1 MTKFFRGGGCAVSSR
16 NSHRRDERRAQLT
29 GLLDASGTA
38 LRLAAPLVDLLVR
51 FSLAKVFF
59 APGMLPSSHLF
70 QFVQTGW
77 PTIIVQV
84 AGPVLLAA
92 GLWVRPVALLMLVL
106 TLLAQTSG
114 PLQDEHLFWAA
125 LFGWYVAQGAGPLSL
140 DHVLGKGLG
149 LSPLPLAGRAMA
161 AADWFDRWVGPL
173 YRLLVRLWLA
183 VALAGVA
190 LASGMLP
197 VTASA
202 MLPATASGMLP
213 RPWALFAAALLTLG
227 LGTPLVAA
235 GLLVAGTSMA
245 LAGTGHAMTVYAPL
259 LLALLGVSGAG
270 PYSLDF
276 LIAARMR
283 RPAPPADDA
292 SHIVIV
298 GAGFA
303 GMACAAGLRRERA
316 RVTLIDRHNYHLFQ
330 PLLYQVATAALSP
343 ADIAT
348 PVRSVFRD
356 YPRLRVLRGEV
367 SGVDVANRCITVD
380 GRRLSYDV
388 LVLATGASHG
398 YFGHEEWAATAPGLK
413 SVNDATNIRSRI
425 IGAFEQA
432 EATDDAVVRNSLL
445 TFLICGAGP
454 TGVELAGAIAELA
467 RHGMEK
473 EFRNF
478 DPASA
483 RILLVQN
490 GPRVLPQFAE
500 RISAFA
506 RASLEALGV
515 EVRVNSRVEAID
527 AEGVVVNGERIAA
540 ATVLWAAGVVASPA
554 AAWLGQT
561 PDSVGRIKVGP
572 DLSVPGLPNVFAIGD
587 TALALA
593 WDGQPAPGLAPAAKQ
608 AGAYVASVLRARLRG
623 GRPPPPFRYRHQ
635 GSLATIGRKSAVADF
650 GRVKLTGALAW
661 WLWGA
666 VHILFLAGRRNQFS
680 VILGWLWAY
689 FTFDVGV
696 RLITGDGPSRAGA
709 ALAGA
714 PPE

>member
-1 MTKFFRGGGCAVSSR
+1 
-16 NSHRRDERRAQLT
+16 
-29 GLLDASGTA
+29 
-38 LRLAAPLVDLLVR
+38 
-51 FSLAKVFF
+51 
-59 APGMLPSSHLF
+59 
-70 QFVQTGW
+70 
-77 PTIIVQV
+77 
-84 AGPVLLAA
+84 
-92 GLWVRPVALLMLVL
+92 
-106 TLLAQTSG
+106 
-114 PLQDEHLFWAA
+114 
-125 LFGWYVAQGAGPLSL
+125 
-140 DHVLGKGLG
+140 
-149 LSPLPLAGRAMA
+149 
-161 AADWFDRWVGPL
+161 
-173 YRLLVRLWLA
+173 
-183 VALAGVA
+183 
-190 LASGMLP
+190 
-197 VTASA
+197 
-202 MLPATASGMLP
+202 
-213 RPWALFAAALLTLG
+213 
-227 LGTPLVAA
+227 
-235 GLLVAGTSMA
+235 
-245 LAGTGHAMTVYAPL
+245 
-259 LLALLGVSGAG
+259 
-270 PYSLDF
+270 
-276 LIAARMR
+276 
-283 RPAPPADDA
+283 
-292 SHIVIV
+292 
-298 GAGFA
+298 
-303 GMACAAGLRRERA
+303 MACAAGLRRERA

-380 GRRLSYDV
+380 GRRLSYHV

-432 EATDDAVVRNSLL
+432 EATDDDVRNTLL

-500 RISAFA
+500 RMSAFA

-561 PDSVGRIKVGP
+561 PDRVGRIKVGP
-572 DLSVPGLPNVFAIGD
+572 GTYPCRVCPTCSRSATPRWRLPGMASPPRALLLRQSRRAPMSPRCCGHGCAAAGHRRRSAIA
-587 TALALA
+587 TR
-593 WDGQPAPGLAPAAKQ
+593 AA
-608 AGAYVASVLRARLRG
+608 
-623 GRPPPPFRYRHQ
+623 
-635 GSLATIGRKSAVADF
+635 
-650 GRVKLTGALAW
+650 
-661 WLWGA
+661 
-666 VHILFLAGRRNQFS
+666 
-680 VILGWLWAY
+680 
-689 FTFDVGV
+689 
-696 RLITGDGPSRAGA
+696 
-709 ALAGA
+709 
-714 PPE
+714 

>member
-84 AGPVLLAA
+84 GGPVLLAA

-190 LASGMLP
+190 LAPGMLP

-202 MLPATASGMLP
+202 MLPATASGMLL

-276 LIAARMR
+276 LIATRMR

-292 SHIVIV
+292 LISSRSEGSSQKGPTSILG
-298 GAGFA
+298 GAST
-303 GMACAAGLRRERA
+303 LHA
-316 RVTLIDRHNYHLFQ
+316 RVAGVRRIPVPCAYRE
-330 PLLYQVATAALSP
+330 VAALIFGSTIPGQEFDSATWVFCCQYSP
-343 ADIAT
+343 A
-348 PVRSVFRD
+348 P
-356 YPRLRVLRGEV
+356 
-367 SGVDVANRCITVD
+367 
-380 GRRLSYDV
+380 
-388 LVLATGASHG
+388 
-398 YFGHEEWAATAPGLK
+398 
-413 SVNDATNIRSRI
+413 
-425 IGAFEQA
+425 
-432 EATDDAVVRNSLL
+432 
-445 TFLICGAGP
+445 
-454 TGVELAGAIAELA
+454 
-467 RHGMEK
+467 
-473 EFRNF
+473 
-478 DPASA
+478 
-483 RILLVQN
+483 
-490 GPRVLPQFAE
+490 
-500 RISAFA
+500 
-506 RASLEALGV
+506 
-515 EVRVNSRVEAID
+515 
-527 AEGVVVNGERIAA
+527 
-540 ATVLWAAGVVASPA
+540 
-554 AAWLGQT
+554 
-561 PDSVGRIKVGP
+561 
-572 DLSVPGLPNVFAIGD
+572 
-587 TALALA
+587 
-593 WDGQPAPGLAPAAKQ
+593 
-608 AGAYVASVLRARLRG
+608 
-623 GRPPPPFRYRHQ
+623 
-635 GSLATIGRKSAVADF
+635 IGR
-650 GRVKLTGALAW
+650 
-661 WLWGA
+661 
-666 VHILFLAGRRNQFS
+666 
-680 VILGWLWAY
+680 
-689 FTFDVGV
+689 
-696 RLITGDGPSRAGA
+696 
-709 ALAGA
+709 
-714 PPE
+714 